1 MEQEVQKEYTDSDEN
16 MFNFTHEWAREKRK
30 AQNLLQKIPKKIMN
44 RRYKKLEKLM
54 EEGEYFTEEA
64 IRRRQPILYH
74 IYIGRFL
81 REGVEPPKSF
91 LEFLQNQSQNEEHI
105 QRVQLISDTNP
116 DIYKFI
122 KDSNRKLEGAE
133 LEDAEDE
140 LIVLMHQRFLA
151 GLDCKFVD
159 YETIDNAE

>member
-1 MEQEVQKEYTDSDEN
+1 M
-16 MFNFTHEWAREKRK
+16 
-30 AQNLLQKIPKKIMN
+30 
-44 RRYKKLEKLM
+44 
-54 EEGEYFTEEA
+54 
-64 IRRRQPILYH
+64 
-74 IYIGRFL
+74 
-81 REGVEPPKSF
+81 
-91 LEFLQNQSQNEEHI
+91 
-105 QRVQLISDTNP
+105 QLISDTNP